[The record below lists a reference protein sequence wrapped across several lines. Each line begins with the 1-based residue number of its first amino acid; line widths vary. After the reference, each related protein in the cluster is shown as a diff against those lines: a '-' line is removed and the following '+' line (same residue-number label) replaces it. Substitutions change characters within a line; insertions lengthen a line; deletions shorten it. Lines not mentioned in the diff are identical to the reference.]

1 VLIRRGYEGF
11 KPCGS
16 VKDPKGQDRIVIKRI
31 IAGSPSR
38 EVVIIES
45 ICHQLI
51 SLDYSFSCRSDCI
64 FKPVARVVVANFQL
78 SRVSCCPL
86 HLIKREQSFSITEA
100 SFAVAWQVPAAGMLT
115 AK

>member
-1 VLIRRGYEGF
+1 VLIRWGCEGF
-11 KPCGS
+11 KAFGS
-16 VKDPKGQDRIVIKRI
+16 VRDPKGQGRIVIKRI

-64 FKPVARVVVANFQL
+64 FRPVARVVVANFQP
-78 SRVSCCPL
+78 SRESCYPR
-86 HLIKREQSFSITEA
+86 HLIKREPPFSITEA
-100 SFAVAWQVPAAGMLT
+100 SFAIAWLVPAAGML
-115 AK
+115 AAR